1 MTVQVSKLTK
11 VETISILVCT
21 LIICKSFNTVCNV
34 FLLMNKRTKLKL
46 MYMVSVLQHVRLHY
60 RNFIPVAEKILL
72 LLENFQQ

>member
-34 FLLMNKRTKLKL
+34 FFINEQENKTKT
-46 MYMVSVLQHVRLHY
+46 YVHG
-60 RNFIPVAEKILL
+60 FCITTCKIAL
-72 LLENFQQ
+72 